1 MSRVRFGALF
11 AAATIVVAACGGTS
25 TTPAPASAA
34 PVATTGPAPSESAA
48 AVPSESAAPS
58 AAAIKKGGTLVVAI
72 PGDINRTDPSLVD
85 DANSSY
91 VAQQVV
97 ETLVTLKPGTGGDII
112 PGLAESWTVSPDGL
126 TYTFKLRSGVK
137 FHDGTDF
144 DAAAVKAN
152 FDRWLNIPKSY
163 IDLGYTYYIDT
174 VIGHGATSF
183 VESVE
188 APDAST
194 AVVKLRA
201 PNSAFLIQMT
211 LTPFGIQSPTAMAA
225 GGASAPDFAN
235 NKYAVGGPP
244 AMVGT
249 GPFKFKEWVPNDHVT
264 LEANTSYWNA
274 AAGGPYLDAV
284 TFKPIADT
292 TATLNALQSGG
303 VDIAQT
309 IAPIDVPTAKG
320 DTSLQYFDRGSACNI
335 GHLAMNSTKAPFDN
349 PKIRQAVGYAINRQ
363 AIVDAFFGDT
373 GVVINNWT
381 PPGTKFAVDQTLPNY
396 DLAKAKSLIAES
408 GVTNLAFDFWYP
420 SDVSRP
426 YMPDP
431 KGEFEAIQRDLEA
444 AGFKPNPKTAPW
456 RPDYLAAESKGNY
469 PMWLIG
475 WNCDWLGIDNF
486 LYTALFGYR
495 GDPLGP
501 NPEFGY
507 KNDAMNQAMLDALA
521 ATDEATQAADW
532 LKAQNLIATDYPTV
546 PIVSGKTPSAGATY
560 VKGFVPSPTLLELFT
575 DVWLDK

>member
-1 MSRVRFGALF
+1 MSRIRFGALF
-11 AAATIVVAACGGTS
+11 AATAILVAACGGS
-25 TTPAPASAA
+25 TATPAPATSAPASTEPAATTAPATEAPASEA
-34 PVATTGPAPSESAA
+34 PVSE
-48 AVPSESAAPS
+48 
-58 AAAIKKGGTLVVAI
+58 IKKGGTLVVAI

-112 PGLAESWTVSPDGL
+112 PGLAESWTLSEDGL

-152 FDRWLNIPKSY
+152 FDRWLNIPQAY
-163 IDLGYTYYIDT
+163 VDLGYTYYIDT
-174 VIGHGATSF
+174 VIGHGSSSF
-183 VESVE
+183 VASAE

-194 AVVKLRA
+194 AVIKLRA
-201 PNSAFLIQMT
+201 PNSAFLIQLT
-211 LTPFGIQSPTAMAA
+211 LTPFGIQSPTAMEK

-235 NKYAVGGPP
+235 NKYAVGGDP
-244 AMVGT
+244 AMIGT

-264 LEANTSYWNA
+264 LDANTEYWNK

-284 TFKPIADT
+284 TFKPISDT
-292 TATLNALQSGG
+292 TATLNALQSGD
-303 VDIAQT
+303 VDISQT
-309 IAPIDVPTAKG
+309 IAPVDVPTAKG
-320 DTSLQYFDRGSACNI
+320 DANLQYYDRGSACNI

-349 PKIRQAVGYAINRQ
+349 AKIRQAVGYAINRQ
-363 AIVDAFFGDT
+363 AIVDAFFGET
-373 GVVINNWT
+373 GVVIDNWT
-381 PPGTKFAVDQTLPNY
+381 PPGTKFAEDQGLPNY
-396 DLAKAKSLIAES
+396 DLEKAKSLIAES
-408 GVTNLAFDFWYP
+408 GVTDLTFDFWYP

-444 AGFKPNPKTAPW
+444 AGFKPTPKTAPW
-456 RPDYLAAESKGNY
+456 RPDYLAAESRGDY

-521 ATDEATQAADW
+521 ATDEAGQAANW
-532 LKAQNLIATDYPTV
+532 LKAQQLIAADYPTV
-546 PIVSGKTPSAGATY
+546 PIVSGKTPSAGQVY